1 MRHFGQFIRQTGHFG
16 KSAGAVGAAQ
26 SRNPTETMM
35 TASNLSK
42 PGGLGVFAF
51 GVVSYGLFLGVFL
64 YAIGFI
70 GGFFTPT
77 TLDGAPQRPF
87 VEALAIDLALLGLF
101 AVQHS
106 VMARPAFKRWWTR
119 IIPEAAERSMYVLLS
134 SLALVAL
141 FAFWEPIGGT
151 IWSTAGAARAAVIA
165 LYLFGWALLLY
176 TTFLID
182 HFDLFGLRQVW
193 NRLKGNKYEPPKF
206 YTPTLYRI
214 VRHPL
219 YVGWLTIFW
228 AAPTMTVAHLVF
240 ALATTAYILIA
251 IQLEERD
258 LVAAF
263 GDTYTEYRRNTP
275 MLIPRLSRRREAPR
289 SAAKA

>member
-1 MRHFGQFIRQTGHFG
+1 MTSLTSSGSGKAAFIYGI
-16 KSAGAVGAAQ
+16 
-26 SRNPTETMM
+26 
-35 TASNLSK
+35 LSYC
-42 PGGLGVFAF
+42 V
-51 GVVSYGLFLGVFL
+51 FLGVFL

-77 TLDGAPQRPF
+77 TLDGVPDRPF

-119 IIPEAAERSMYVLLS
+119 LVPEAVERSTYVLFS
-134 SLALVAL
+134 SLALIAL
-141 FAFWEPIGGT
+141 FLLWEPIGGVVWQAT
-151 IWSTAGAARAAVIA
+151 GAVRTAVIV
-165 LYLFGWALLLY
+165 LYLLGWALLLY

-182 HFDLFGLRQVW
+182 HFDLFGLKQVW
-193 NRLKGNKYEPPKF
+193 DRLRGNSYEPPKF
-206 YTPTLYRI
+206 YTPSLYRI

-219 YVGWLTIFW
+219 YIGWLTIFW

-258 LVAAF
+258 LIDAF
-263 GDTYTEYRRNTP
+263 GERYASYRRETP
-275 MLIPRLSRRREAPR
+275 MLIPRLRRRRVAEPR
-289 SAAKA
+289 LAKEI